1 MECNN
6 AIMDLESIEKLIEMR
21 ENKLYLQR
29 HTGKIWQGK
38 NEYWYTYVGEG
49 KQRKLIKRKDR
60 DGLDNAISMKILIES
75 FRKKAWQA

>member
-21 ENKLYLQR
+21 ENKLYLQQ

-38 NEYWYTYVGEG
+38 NGFWYTYVGEG
-49 KQRKLIKRKDR
+49 KARKLIKRKDR
-60 DGLDNAISMKILIES
+60 GGLYFFLQNLHI
-75 FRKKAWQA
+75 